1 MLAAW
6 RRAAPFV
13 LGGLL
18 LLNLTEAIIDG
29 RREDWIM
36 VAVFALVLAAT
47 LWSRRRRGDEPRDPQ
62 QR

>member
-6 RRAAPFV
+6 RRVAPFV

-18 LLNLTEAIIDG
+18 LLNLAEAITGG
-29 RREDWIM
+29 RREDWIS
-36 VAVFALVLAAT
+36 VAVLALGLA
-47 LWSRRRRGDEPRDPQ
+47 LMVWLRRRRGDEPRDPH